1 MYAVGNTPSK
11 SSLTTTRNANTI
23 TNINKVLKQ
32 FTLIVILGLFCH
44 SSLASENS
52 IAESSIAENSVAGS
66 SIAENSVA
74 GSSIAESSIAANIG
88 ESNTEKNTS
97 NKVRVLFVNPSIEND
112 PFWHKIELVTKQA
125 ATELNI
131 DLAIIHGYGTR
142 FFQLEELTK
151 YFEQN
156 PAPDY
161 IVLINYPGNAK
172 LTMDFLQ
179 KQQVKVITLEQTIT
193 KEEKALIG
201 TPGSKYKNWL
211 GEIYFNNSSAGYM
224 LAKALI
230 STVEAANKKPIVAGI
245 SGHYGSES
253 TLRNSGLQAAINESD
268 AKLTQ
273 IIHAGWSAEDA
284 YQKTHKLLKRYPN
297 INIIWCASD
306 HMALAVIDAI
316 EDIGKVVGVDILVG
330 GFDWTPKAIASINN
344 NKLTASIGG
353 HFIMGALAIMA
364 IYHEE
369 QGIRHNIFADKHYN
383 SFELALISQKN
394 ISQYIHLL
402 QSETLTQVS
411 FKELA
416 QLYSTRAGKSS
427 GNLLKMLEKTS
438 LKKSKLNHPS
448 L

>member
-1 MYAVGNTPSK
+1 MA
-11 SSLTTTRNANTI
+11 
-23 TNINKVLKQ
+23 
-32 FTLIVILGLFCH
+32 F
-44 SSLASENS
+44 
-52 IAESSIAENSVAGS
+52 
-66 SIAENSVA
+66 
-74 GSSIAESSIAANIG
+74 
-88 ESNTEKNTS
+88 
-97 NKVRVLFVNPSIEND
+97 
-112 PFWHKIELVTKQA
+112 
-125 ATELNI
+125 
-131 DLAIIHGYGTR
+131 
-142 FFQLEELTK
+142 
-151 YFEQN
+151 
-156 PAPDY
+156 
-161 IVLINYPGNAK
+161 
-172 LTMDFLQ
+172 
-179 KQQVKVITLEQTIT
+179 
-193 KEEKALIG
+193 
-201 TPGSKYKNWL
+201 
-211 GEIYFNNSSAGYM
+211 
-224 LAKALI
+224 
-230 STVEAANKKPIVAGI
+230 
-245 SGHYGSES
+245 
-253 TLRNSGLQAAINESD
+253 
-268 AKLTQ
+268 
-273 IIHAGWSAEDA
+273 
-284 YQKTHKLLKRYPN
+284 KTHKLLKRYTN